1 MRPPPDATDYLIPNN
16 FGSQTNSNYSVA
28 TEKTELL
35 SPDTCSTLS
44 CNNDDHNKNFD
55 TIDSHNHVHHDST
68 SILNPNSSYNFDY
81 LNQRN
86 PYNSEIILDPNR
98 FNNQNP
104 SVRYVNVNVNN
115 SMVQNKNI

>member
-44 CNNDDHNKNFD
+44 CNNDDNHNHKNFD
-55 TIDSHNHVHHDST
+55 TIIDDQQNDHTNLT
-68 SILNPNSSYNFDY
+68 QQNFDY
-81 LNQRN
+81 FL
-86 PYNSEIILDPNR
+86 ILDFEVSNLNEFGMNDELIFPKNR
-98 FNNQNP
+98 QHVINQN
-104 SVRYVNVNVNN
+104 N
-115 SMVQNKNI
+115 